1 MDHFIGNLD
10 ESCFMISDGEI
21 KVIASASKKKTE
33 KRTDDTRESIT
44 TVRIGLCSGDQ
55 AGYYFLSKVIRLE
68 RKYFKDLYKNF
79 NSPKGSIVIMTPNA
93 YMPDDAWLEL
103 VPHLCQSIREMNV
116 IK

>member
-10 ESCFMISDGEI
+10 ESCIISSNGEI
-21 KVIASASKKKTE
+21 KVIEPVSNKKIE
-33 KRTDDTRESIT
+33 KRKNDTRESIT
-44 TVRIGLCSGDQ
+44 TVRRGFCSGDQ

-79 NSPKGSIVIMTPNA
+79 NSPKGSIVIMMPNA